1 MIDTLLKFEQFFSI
15 YADKGAVW
23 VPELLAALKVTLT
36 ITFGSFVVGVLLGV
50 CIAICRLSKRSIAR
64 RFGAVY
70 VEITRGVPALVI
82 LFLLYYGLVPLGLI
96 LDAIPTAIIAIGFTA
111 GGYIA
116 EIFRAAILSIHRGQ
130 REAALTVGLTPLAT
144 YRYIILPQALRVAV
158 PPLMNILVSLLKD
171 SSLAS
176 LISAPELMLR
186 ARDIAAQ
193 EFMPLHV
200 AILVGVIYLLLSI
213 PLSLLATR
221 LERYLG
227 SGLRART

>member
-1 MIDTLLKFEQFFSI
+1 MMDTFFKLTQFFAV
-15 YADKGAVW
+15 YTDKGVEW
-23 VPELLAALKVTLT
+23 VPELLAALHVTLI
-36 ITFGSFVVGVLLGV
+36 ITFGSFVVGVFLGI
-50 CIAICRLSKRSIAR
+50 CIAICRLSKSLIAR
-64 RFGAVY
+64 RLAIVY
-70 VEITRGVPALVI
+70 VEVTRGVPALVI
-82 LFLLYYGLVPLGLI
+82 LFLLYYGAVPFGLV

-130 REAALTVGLTPLAT
+130 REAALSVGLTPFAT
-144 YRYIILPQALRVAV
+144 YRYVILPQALRIAI

-193 EFMPLHV
+193 DFMPLHI
-200 AILVGVIYLLLSI
+200 AILAGGIYLMLSI
-213 PLSLLATR
+213 PLSLLASK
-221 LERYLG
+221 LERHLG
-227 SGLRART
+227 SGLKTRM

>member
-1 MIDTLLKFEQFFSI
+1 MIDILLKLEQFFSV

-23 VPELLAALKVTLT
+23 IPELLVALKVTLT

-50 CIAICRLSKRSIAR
+50 CIAICRLSNSSIAR
-64 RFGAVY
+64 RLGTVY

-82 LFLLYYGLVPLGLI
+82 LFLLYYGVVPFGLI

-171 SSLAS
+171 SSLSS

-193 EFMPLHV
+193 DFMPLHV

-213 PLSLLATR
+213 PLSLLAAR

-227 SGLRART
+227 SGLRARS